1 MCFVKQKTAYEMRI
15 SDWSSDVFSSDLI
28 LGYFG
33 NMVTRKRPLLFVET
47 IAAINRRR
55 PNNPAIGL
63 LFGSPLEDGLDQ
75 AVIARAAELG
85 VSDLI
90 RMIGFRHPSEPWMA
104 ACDALL
110 VPAVAEPFGRTL
122 IEEMVLETSVIAA
135 NSGGTPARGA

>member
-1 MCFVKQKTAYEMRI
+1 
-15 SDWSSDVFSSDLI
+15 
-28 LGYFG
+28 
-33 NMVTRKRPLLFVET
+33 MVTRKRPLLFVET

-85 VSDLI
+85 VSDHI
-90 RMIGFRHPSEPWMA
+90 RMMGFRHPSEPWPA

-110 VPAVAEPFGRTL
+110 VTAVDEPFGRTL
-122 IEEMVLETSVIAA
+122 IEALQIGRESCRERAGQYV
-135 NSGGTPARGA
+135 